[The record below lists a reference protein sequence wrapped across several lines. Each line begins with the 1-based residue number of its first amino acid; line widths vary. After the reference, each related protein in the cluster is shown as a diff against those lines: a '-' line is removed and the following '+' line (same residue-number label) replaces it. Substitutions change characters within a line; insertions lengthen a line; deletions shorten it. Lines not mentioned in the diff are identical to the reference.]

1 VTAKGGH
8 ALVIAMADPLTM
20 TPALSDAL
28 TILGAAG
35 IVIPTFARFKINP
48 VIGFIIV
55 GVIAGPFGLGAF
67 VPQYPWLDA
76 ITITDPHGIE
86 PFAEFGIVMLL
97 FSIGL
102 ELSFRRIFAMRRM
115 VFGMGAAEL
124 LGTAALIGGAL
135 LMIDWPAKSALWLGL
150 ALGMSSTAL
159 VLPISGTQ
167 SAVGKAALAMLLFE
181 DLALVPM
188 LFLIGAAGGAAA
200 SGLLD
205 VALQGVLAIAAI
217 LIVGRIALPSLFAQA
232 ARTKSPELFL
242 AISLLVVIL
251 AATLTAAVGLSPIL
265 GALVAGLVIAETDYR
280 TEVEVITAPFKGL
293 ALGVF
298 LITVGMR
305 IDLAALA
312 TGWPELVGALVAV
325 IVVKALV
332 TGLLLRMTG
341 ARAGVAAET
350 GVLMASPSETTLII
364 LGAAATAGVLRAE
377 TVAFWSAATAL
388 GLTVTPLL
396 ASIGRF
402 AARRVDKSTISEE
415 DAANAADGRCVIFGF
430 GRVGRIIADMLAEHR
445 QPYLAIDSD
454 IDGFKAARDAGYS
467 VLFGDVARRGLVE
480 RMQLDKAAAVVLT
493 MDDPALTARIARR
506 LRSLHPD
513 LPIIAR
519 ARDTAHAAR
528 LYKAGV
534 TDAVPEALEASLQLS
549 EAVLVD
555 IGVAMGPVIASI
567 HEKRAQ
573 LRAKIMKDGDL
584 DEEPSLGRRRGA
596 DPAARPEPGSL

>member
-312 TGWPELVGALVAV
+312 TGWPQLVGALVAV